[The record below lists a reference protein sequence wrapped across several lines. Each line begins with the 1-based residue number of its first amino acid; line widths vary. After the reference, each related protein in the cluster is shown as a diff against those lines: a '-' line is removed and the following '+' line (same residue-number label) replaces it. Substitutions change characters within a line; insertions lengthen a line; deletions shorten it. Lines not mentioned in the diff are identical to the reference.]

1 MERFGGQK
9 GMGDDIIITSKY
21 KDVIKSQTGVS
32 TSSLLLLAS

>member
-21 KDVIKSQTGVS
+21 KDIISHKRVSQ
-32 TSSLLLLAS
+32 LYLFYC